1 MSSLVPPEM
10 PAGTVVEFFESKDI
24 LLGVCLA
31 VKDQRLSILTETN
44 REMNL
49 SRRRVLFASP
59 GALDPS
65 ASRDDLVRLLLGIRK
80 RREDLAGTVR
90 VEELWE
96 VLEGEEEGFE
106 PRYLAELYFSGEV
119 SDDQVAALQRVL
131 LRDRLYFQYK
141 DGLFV
146 PRTAEK
152 VEQRRLELEQ
162 EAQREALL
170 EAGAAWLKQVHGS
183 RSPARKDPPDPRI
196 LDYLK
201 DFCLFGQEAEESA
214 LVRELFKRAG
224 IPPQPNTAFRLL
236 VRLGVWSKDENLY
249 LHQQGISRDFSDGAL
264 AAAREKMRLSAEE
277 LSGPERR
284 DLRDWDAFTV
294 DSAQTRD
301 FDDALSLQKLP
312 DGRWRVAVHIA
323 DAAEYVQP
331 DDPLDKEAAER
342 ITSIYL
348 PDARISMLPPGLS
361 EDVCSLRLGEDRLAV
376 SFIFEVDEGGTIHQ
390 SRVEPSL
397 IRVKRR
403 LTYQDVDQAVEEDE
417 GLRVLHGLAMQLRQ
431 MRIERGAVLL
441 PLPEIQVYVNEHGM
455 IHVSRYE
462 KETPGQV
469 IVSEWM
475 IAANGLAASE
485 LARRDV
491 PAIYRIQDECRPE
504 TDPVQSDHP
513 IFHIYRQRR
522 LFARAELATRPGPH
536 CSLGM
541 NPYTT
546 VTSPIRR
553 YMDLVVQRQLKHA
566 LRTDEPFYSEEEL
579 DALITRIRV
588 QQGRVAF
595 VQRKWTR
602 YWLLKYLEQED
613 IQTLNALVLDKN
625 ARFAHLLIPDFLM
638 EANAPLPEENPVSPG
653 EMVRIKIE
661 RLAPRD
667 EVFRVQIV

>member
-1 MSSLVPPEM
+1 
-10 PAGTVVEFFESKDI
+10 
-24 LLGVCLA
+24 
-31 VKDQRLSILTETN
+31 
-44 REMNL
+44 
-49 SRRRVLFASP
+49 
-59 GALDPS
+59 
-65 ASRDDLVRLLLGIRK
+65 
-80 RREDLAGTVR
+80 
-90 VEELWE
+90 
-96 VLEGEEEGFE
+96 
-106 PRYLAELYFSGEV
+106 
-119 SDDQVAALQRVL
+119 
-131 LRDRLYFQYK
+131 
-141 DGLFV
+141 
-146 PRTAEK
+146 
-152 VEQRRLELEQ
+152 
-162 EAQREALL
+162 
-170 EAGAAWLKQVHGS
+170 
-183 RSPARKDPPDPRI
+183 
-196 LDYLK
+196 
-201 DFCLFGQEAEESA
+201 
-214 LVRELFKRAG
+214 
-224 IPPQPNTAFRLL
+224 
-236 VRLGVWSKDENLY
+236 
-249 LHQQGISRDFSDGAL
+249 
-264 AAAREKMRLSAEE
+264 
-277 LSGPERR
+277 
-284 DLRDWDAFTV
+284 
-294 DSAQTRD
+294 
-301 FDDALSLQKLP
+301 
-312 DGRWRVAVHIA
+312 
-323 DAAEYVQP
+323 
-331 DDPLDKEAAER
+331 
-342 ITSIYL
+342 
-348 PDARISMLPPGLS
+348 
-361 EDVCSLRLGEDRLAV
+361 
-376 SFIFEVDEGGTIHQ
+376 
-390 SRVEPSL
+390 
-397 IRVKRR
+397 
-403 LTYQDVDQAVEEDE
+403 
-417 GLRVLHGLAMQLRQ
+417 MQLRQ

-485 LARRDV
+485 LARRDI

>member
-10 PAGTVVEFFESKDI
+10 SAGTVVEFFESKDI

-196 LDYLK
+196 LDHLK

-214 LVRELFKRAG
+214 LVKELFKRAG
-224 IPPQPNTAFRLL
+224 IPPQQNTAFRLL

-342 ITSIYL
+342 ITSVYL

-376 SFIFEVDEGGTIHQ
+376 SFIFEVDEEGTIHQ

-417 GLRVLHGLAMQLRQ
+417 DLRVLHGLAMQLRQ

-485 LARRDV
+485 LARRDI